1 MTDNATANYLYLP
14 AEHVRSYLAFAVE
27 IEVTPPLV
35 PDLFLSLTLQPIFL
49 LLPVNAPL
57 PEPVALLAIVPPLQL
72 TSCQVLPFDKD
83 N

>member
-1 MTDNATANYLYLP
+1 MTDNVTANYLLLP
-14 AEHVRSYLAFAVE
+14 VEHVQSYLAFAVE

-35 PDLFLSLTLQPIFL
+35 PDLFLSLTLQPTFL
-49 LLPVNAPL
+49 LLPVNALL
-57 PEPVALLAIVPPLQL
+57 PEPVALLAIFPPLQL